1 MIGFHFFKTLMLI
14 YHMLNKSISLII
26 KMRKFYLI
34 CRSAFGIK
42 KQLFSTALKKSYFAV
57 WFFFSD
63 ILSFACKD
71 NILIIEMYAVN
82 FNFYVNLKLV

>member
-1 MIGFHFFKTLMLI
+1 MII
-14 YHMLNKSISLII
+14 
-26 KMRKFYLI
+26 
-34 CRSAFGIK
+34 
-42 KQLFSTALKKSYFAV
+42 
-57 WFFFSD
+57 FFSD